1 MESMSN
7 YEQLD
12 YWIFGFSLPRY
23 PRGPKSKSLKVQV
36 NEKSKKNEKEKTE
49 QQNHNFLSGGKG

>member
-12 YWIFGFSLPRY
+12 YWIFGLSPTGAIHK
-23 PRGPKSKSLKVQV
+23 PKIQKSKSLKVQV

-49 QQNHNFLSGGKG
+49 